1 MKLWICVVNGEEN
14 ENLGEDER
22 IIADCESAADLL
34 ATAEVFREEVDY
46 ETDKYFWLEGD
57 YYPAG
62 DIFANTYDELLEEI
76 QNYGLLL

>member
-14 ENLGEDER
+14 EDLGEDER

-46 ETDKYFWLEGD
+46 ETDKYFWLEESNIS
-57 YYPAG
+57 P
-62 DIFANTYDELLEEI
+62 DIIANTYDELLENI
-76 QNYGLLL
+76 QDYGLL

>member
-14 ENLGEDER
+14 EDLGEDER

-46 ETDKYFWLEGD
+46 ETDKYFWLEETNVSPD
-57 YYPAG
+57 V
-62 DIFANTYDELLEEI
+62 IANTYDELLENI
-76 QNYGLLL
+76 QDYGLL

>member
-14 ENLGEDER
+14 EDLGEDER

-46 ETDKYFWLEGD
+46 ETDKYFWLEESNIS
-57 YYPAG
+57 P
-62 DIFANTYDELLEEI
+62 DIIANTYDELLEEI
-76 QNYGLLL
+76 HDYGLL

>member
-14 ENLGEDER
+14 EGLGEDER

-46 ETDKYFWLEGD
+46 ETDKYFWLEETNVSPD
-57 YYPAG
+57 V
-62 DIFANTYDELLEEI
+62 IANTYDELLENI
-76 QNYGLLL
+76 QDYGLL